1 MDSNKEIKKVFELF
15 IANKFEEAQE
25 LNNKI
30 LEVFPGHMYAKRYQ
44 KILEDKIKFDKLPS
58 PIKGEGLGV
67 RSKTVKIKWK
77 SLKCPHCLA
86 KIPFSGLN
94 NEKKSEIKSGNYNNL
109 EIKCPYCH
117 TKFVLQKKK
126 AQSILWIKIW
136 DIANI
141 EWKKY
146 RATGYVEYS
155 GYWYEDWYSDVTKYL
170 EWILLWENNSYYY
183 FSEWYS
189 VDEWSS
195 EQEFELSKKIIPNF
209 RIPSNWTIFTKAIV
223 KSIYWENS
231 KNYVVWEKTIL
242 YEFTNSWTNYV
253 KEIEWAWSQK
263 EAGIY
268 ETRSISWNQA
278 NKIFWKE
285 NILKRNY
292 NKHSSS
298 WISFWGIIFWI
309 IALLIL
315 PALIFEPIFNN
326 FLENKEK
333 IEISNLDEA
342 KKVELKFKDF
352 SVMQERKTSSTRYD
366 YGGVKTYYSK
376 NTGLKFSVKTDEDRK
391 IIEKIK
397 ELEENLEIKKMF
409 DWDLYKLK

>member
-1 MDSNKEIKKVFELF
+1 M
-15 IANKFEEAQE
+15 
-25 LNNKI
+25 
-30 LEVFPGHMYAKRYQ
+30 
-44 KILEDKIKFDKLPS
+44 
-58 PIKGEGLGV
+58 
-67 RSKTVKIKWK
+67 
-77 SLKCPHCLA
+77 A

-94 NEKKSEIKSGNYNNL
+94 NEQKSEIKKWNYNNL

-126 AQSILWIKIW
+126 AHSILWIKIW

-146 RATGYVEYS
+146 RVTGYVEYD

-195 EQEFELSKKIIPNF
+195 EEEFELSKKIIPNF
-209 RIPSNWTIFTKAIV
+209 RIPSYLTTFTKATV

-278 NKIFWKE
+278 NKIFGKE
-285 NILKRNY
+285 NSGVHF
-292 NKHSSS
+292 NKS
-298 WISFWGIIFWI
+298 WTNPFKWINLDNFWWIIIFGWITALTFIPFWLIALWITLIIWYFIFKNKNITEIWI
-309 IALLIL
+309 IPKLLFLSIWG
-315 PALIFEPIFNN
+315 LIFINFVFTPLFNTI
-326 FLENKEK
+326 LEKKQK

-342 KKVELKFKDF
+342 KKIELKFKDF
-352 SVMQERKTSSTRYD
+352 SVMQEKQTHSTKYD
-366 YGGVKTYYSK
+366 YGGVRTYYSK
-376 NTGLKFSVKTDEDRK
+376 NTWLKFSIKTEEDKK

-397 ELEENLEIKKMF
+397 NLEENLEIKKMF